1 MAFYQARF
9 TFSQPKTEE
18 HGAAALYWARHAGEL
33 FKMKVGDIV
42 MQTELPDYLGLITGM
57 SEVTGRE
64 GWTVNFMH
72 VRWINKLYE
81 VEKIPEWRL
90 EVVSPALL

>member
-1 MAFYQARF
+1 
-9 TFSQPKTEE
+9 
-18 HGAAALYWARHAGEL
+18 
-33 FKMKVGDIV
+33 

-90 EVVSPALL
+90 EIVSPALL

>member
-1 MAFYQARF
+1 
-9 TFSQPKTEE
+9 
-18 HGAAALYWARHAGEL
+18 
-33 FKMKVGDIV
+33 MKVGDIV

-72 VRWINKLYE
+72 VRGINKLYE